1 MRTLLLAAAAALLVA
16 ACSSQATDPGA
27 TAANIDVIVTTTGA
41 HPDTS
46 GYTLTIAGYSPYH
59 LATNDSLQ
67 LTGIPFGDRQFT
79 FSDVDTNCTVQG
91 GLSQSQYLPVG
102 YSKHSFSFTC
112 N

>member
-1 MRTLLLAAAAALLVA
+1 MRTLLLAAATLLVA
-16 ACSSQATDPGA
+16 ACANQATDPGS

-46 GYTLTIAGYSPYH
+46 GYTLTITGYAPYQ
-59 LATNDSLQ
+59 LAANDSLHIA
-67 LTGIPFGDRQFT
+67 GIPFGDRQFT
-79 FSDVDTNCTVQG
+79 FSNVDTNCTVQG
-91 GLSQSQYLPVG
+91 GLSQNQFLPVG